1 MSVTIE
7 YLWKDRLRH
16 LGLPLSFTRYCLSED
31 RLFVSKGFL
40 NIQDHEVLLYRVRD
54 IDTRRTLFQR
64 LFGVG
69 TITVYSSDKTC
80 PVLELK
86 NIKDPMMVK
95 ELIHHQVE
103 DIKIKRRVRIGDIM
117 SDCSHVDIPDDDSDL
132 DDDD

>member
-1 MSVTIE
+1 MS
-7 YLWKDRLRH
+7 R
-16 LGLPLSFTRYCLSED
+16 
-31 RLFVSKGFL
+31 
-40 NIQDHEVLLYRVRD
+40 N
-54 IDTRRTLFQR
+54 FQR
-64 LFGVG
+64 LLGVG

-117 SDCSHVDIPDDDSDL
+117 SDCSHADIPDDDSDL
-132 DDDD
+132 DDDV